1 MFPNC
6 IFCSAYVSSKVCEC
20 ISCSSQSVPFFGLTI
35 LIKVGHPWK
44 YWPKSWIFGQIGQFV
59 FRFCFGSG
67 RENHFSWYIN
77 KLVNNSHTPHQI
89 LILCKI
95 NTYYLRCSIP
105 PKSIH
110 PLIAPRCNIHL
121 RCFLWQF
128 FFFLW
133 VSISSLTMYCPKS
146 GCTVIKVSDFR
157 RTELKNYFFW
167 RKLFWAEEQ

>member
-1 MFPNC
+1 MRRLYFSELYFPNC
-6 IFCSAYVSSKVCEC
+6 IFKCVFFPNCNFPNCIFPNCIFLNCIFPNCIFQTVFFPNCISCSAYVSSKLCEC
-20 ISCSSQSVPFFGLTI
+20 ISCSSQSVPFSGLTI

-105 PKSIH
+105 PNQSIH
-110 PLIAPRCNIHL
+110 L
-121 RCFLWQF
+121 
-128 FFFLW
+128 
-133 VSISSLTMYCPKS
+133 
-146 GCTVIKVSDFR
+146 
-157 RTELKNYFFW
+157 
-167 RKLFWAEEQ
+167 